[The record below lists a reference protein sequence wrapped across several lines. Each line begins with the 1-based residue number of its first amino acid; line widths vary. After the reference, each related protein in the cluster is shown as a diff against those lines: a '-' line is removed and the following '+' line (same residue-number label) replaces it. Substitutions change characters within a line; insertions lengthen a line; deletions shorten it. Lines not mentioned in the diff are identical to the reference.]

1 MIEELQFY
9 DYVPTDHRLI
19 KKIMNRNG
27 YLNYQMFCMDNN
39 FLPDRFYIRYFT
51 YDILCKVFDNFY
63 KLNNFLPNR
72 IDLNTRKY
80 HLPHWRIIQEVCK
93 DNLNNFCDKYD
104 LNIKI
109 IYTESYEYYCQKFI
123 ETYKH
128 YNSTRKCFSKNGVP
142 YFSWFVNNCP
152 QKINTINDFITY
164 LGLTPNNNKTKE
176 QVIKSILNTK
186 EILDR
191 NLMYK
196 DFTNITNSENISI
209 STINHYWG
217 SFNNML
223 RDLNLPIN
231 QEDMVSKSNDISIE
245 ILCEDV
251 KKQCEIIT
259 NKNKN
264 NIISRDDLKPLLIYN
279 ISTYD
284 KYLKKELNISLS
296 KYIQS
301 IGYQTI
307 EAGMGLHYIFDNG
320 EKILSKHEF
329 DFSLFLRNILQLKYN
344 VDYKKDIK
352 YKTFI
357 KDYKKQSSIDYI
369 INYNNRIIYIE
380 IAGMLERYK
389 QEYLDDESLKSKS
402 KEKYKFSLKEK
413 ERILKDNNLEYYI
426 LFPQDL
432 SEDFLLSIFNNSSS
446 TTQSYC

>member
-1 MIEELQFY
+1 
-9 DYVPTDHRLI
+9 
-19 KKIMNRNG
+19 MNDNG
-27 YLNYQMFCMDNN
+27 YLNYQMFCMDND

-63 KLNNFLPNR
+63 NINNFLPSIN
-72 IDLNTRKY
+72 DLNNRKY
-80 HLPHWRIIQEVCK
+80 HLPHWSYIKIICGDK
-93 DNLNNFCDKYD
+93 INNFCDKY
-104 LNIKI
+104 LNSN
-109 IYTESYEYYCQKFI
+109 YTESYEVYCQKFI
-123 ETYKH
+123 ELYK
-128 YNSTRKCFSKNGVP
+128 NNKSSKNIFGKNEIP
-142 YFSWFVNNCP
+142 YFSWFVNHCP
-152 QKINTINDFITY
+152 QKINTINDFIIY
-164 LGLTPNNNKTKE
+164 LGLTPGKNKTKE

-186 EILDR
+186 EKLDR

-223 RDLNLPIN
+223 RDLNFPIN
-231 QEDMVSKSNDISIE
+231 QEDMISKSNDISIE
-245 ILCEDV
+245 LLCKDV
-251 KKQCEIIT
+251 KKQCEILI
-259 NKNKN
+259 NKN
-264 NIISRDDLKPLLIYN
+264 NNYIISRDDLKPLLAYG

-284 KYLKKELNISLS
+284 NYFKREFNMSLS
-296 KYIQS
+296 AYVQLL
-301 IGYQTI
+301 GYQTA
-307 EAGMGLHYIFDNG
+307 EVGMGSHYLFDDG

-380 IAGMLERYK
+380 IAGILKYYK
-389 QEYLDDESLKSKS
+389 QWYLDNKPLNSKS
-402 KEKYKFSLKEK
+402 REKYRLSLKEK
-413 ERILKDNNLEYYI
+413 ERILKDNKLEYYI

-432 SEDFLLSIFNNSSS
+432 SEDFLLSIFNSIPD
-446 TTQSYC
+446 TTQGYCQLSEMNVHDGYRKFAS